1 MAVSLDCA
9 PGSHRARFGVN
20 SVVMK
25 LAAAVVEVTILAYAG
40 CVGMVQ
46 RYRCEPG
53 CANSSESNCPHLS
66 LHTWGKAYRSGTSN
80 AI

>member
-1 MAVSLDCA
+1 MGVSLDCA
-9 PGSHRARFGVN
+9 PGSHGARFGVN

-46 RYRCEPG
+46 RYRCERG
-53 CANSSESNCPHLS
+53 CADGCESNCSHLS
-66 LHTWGKAYRSGTSN
+66 LQTWSRAYRSVTSN